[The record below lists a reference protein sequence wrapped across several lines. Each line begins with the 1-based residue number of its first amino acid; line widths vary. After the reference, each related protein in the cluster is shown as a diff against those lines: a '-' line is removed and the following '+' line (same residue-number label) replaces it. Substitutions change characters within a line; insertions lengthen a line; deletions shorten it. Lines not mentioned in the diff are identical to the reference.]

1 MATRY
6 SKEKYVHI
14 KGMKKEPLSQLAA
27 NLMRRKLNEEN
38 GETLVSSSIQTIM
51 LSPTP
56 SLEVMAITPLITSS
70 KGNSKIG
77 KSVCDDL
84 ATALGW
90 AHNMITN
97 DDLKGLTSI
106 PSHELVSPH
115 IHKLEQVVHFNL
127 IPKLY
132 CSHYFDFQ
140 FFLLDA

>member
-1 MATRY
+1 
-6 SKEKYVHI
+6 
-14 KGMKKEPLSQLAA
+14 
-27 NLMRRKLNEEN
+27 
-38 GETLVSSSIQTIM
+38 
-51 LSPTP
+51 
-56 SLEVMAITPLITSS
+56 
-70 KGNSKIG
+70 
-77 KSVCDDL
+77 
-84 ATALGW
+84 
-90 AHNMITN
+90 MITN